1 MHNDELQHGPFKYVK
16 REWKNGRWQYFYD
29 TDAKKRDKAYKSN
42 KGTLEAYQKHGNKYS
57 RNMPGSSATEANTG
71 KGMTSLQRAQAMAK
85 GTGNYTQWNKI
96 TRQHASELNAR
107 NKLRDTGFSKDV
119 SRNIPGNESA
129 DGGAFKKSKPSANP
143 KKTTKKQI
151 RKGIRRAKVK
161 ALKREAKEAIARA
174 QTWLEGLFE

>member
-1 MHNDELQHGPFKYVK
+1 MYNDELQHGPFKYVK

-71 KGMTSLQRAQAMAK
+71 KGMTRLQRAQAMAK
-85 GTGNYTQWNKI
+85 GTGNYKEWDKI
-96 TRQHASELNAR
+96 TKQHAR
-107 NKLRDTGFSKDV
+107 KLENRETLRGTGVSKDV
-119 SRNIPGNESA
+119 SRNIPENDRYTS
-129 DGGAFKKSKPSANP
+129 KSV

-161 ALKREAKEAIARA
+161 TLKREAKKAIARA
-174 QTWLEGLFE
+174 QTWLEGLFD